1 MLKLIKG
8 DTIKKYN
15 DKPSKILNS
24 IEKISKRFTCENF
37 MDEKYCVTVDKDK
50 IVFYLIDKPIKG
62 VKMKHIIEISRDMI
76 ILGIEKEAKTMKEL
90 NTIFVVENQIS
101 LRINQTE
108 NQNKRDMFI
117 TISNDEIICDIS
129 TITNEYQKDV
139 NEVIKCTGKI
149 RYTLLQNIIY
159 CTIKICDK
167 KNDEIN
173 KKKRSD

>member
-8 DTIKKYN
+8 DTIKMYN
-15 DKPSKILNS
+15 DKPSKIFNS
-24 IEKISKRFTCENF
+24 IEKIFKRFTCENF
-37 MDEKYCVTVDKDK
+37 MDEKYYVTVDKDK

-62 VKMKHIIEISRDMI
+62 LKMKHIIEISRDMI

-90 NTIFVVENQIS
+90 NTIFVLENQIS

-117 TISNDEIICDIS
+117 TVSNDEIVCDIS

-149 RYTLLQNIIY
+149 RYTLLQNII
-159 CTIKICDK
+159 
-167 KNDEIN
+167 
-173 KKKRSD
+173 

>member
-1 MLKLIKG
+1 M
-8 DTIKKYN
+8 N
-15 DKPSKILNS
+15 
-24 IEKISKRFTCENF
+24 
-37 MDEKYCVTVDKDK
+37 EKYYVKVDKDK
-50 IVFYLIDKPIKG
+50 VVFYLIRKPMKG
-62 VKMKHIIEISRDMI
+62 FKMKHMIEISKDMI
-76 ILGIEKEAKTMKEL
+76 ILATEKETKTM
-90 NTIFVVENQIS
+90 NDVITICIIDSQIKLS
-101 LRINQTE
+101 IAQTE
-108 NQNKRDMFI
+108 NQNKMNI
-117 TISNDEIICDIS
+117 SIIISNDEIVCDIS

>member
-1 MLKLIKG
+1 
-8 DTIKKYN
+8 
-15 DKPSKILNS
+15 
-24 IEKISKRFTCENF
+24 
-37 MDEKYCVTVDKDK
+37 
-50 IVFYLIDKPIKG
+50 
-62 VKMKHIIEISRDMI
+62 MI